1 MKLLNKVA
9 LITGAASGFGK
20 GMAERF
26 IKEGAKV
33 SIVDINFDAAKSL
46 SDELGENTLA
56 IDCDVTKPKEIE
68 SAVKLTLSKFKS
80 LDIVIN
86 NAGWTHLNLPM
97 LEVEEE
103 TFKKVY
109 DINVFSIFHMTR
121 AVIPIWRKSSH
132 KGTIINIGSTAGIS
146 PRPGLTWYGSS
157 KGAVNFMSKALAI
170 ELAPDKIRVNCI
182 APVAGDTP
190 LLPQFMGED
199 TKENREKFISTIPLG
214 RFSVAADIAGA
225 AVYLASDDAELVT
238 GIVLPIDGG
247 RTI

>member
-68 SAVKLTLSKFKS
+68 NAVKFTLSKFKS

-190 LLPQFMGED
+190 LLPQFMG
-199 TKENREKFISTIPLG
+199 NVRS
-214 RFSVAADIAGA
+214 R
-225 AVYLASDDAELVT
+225 
-238 GIVLPIDGG
+238 
-247 RTI
+247 

>member
-33 SIVDINFDAAKSL
+33 SIVDINFDSAKSL

-68 SAVKLTLSKFKS
+68 NAVKLTLNKFKS

>member
-1 MKLLNKVA
+1 
-9 LITGAASGFGK
+9 
-20 GMAERF
+20 
-26 IKEGAKV
+26 
-33 SIVDINFDAAKSL
+33 
-46 SDELGENTLA
+46 
-56 IDCDVTKPKEIE
+56 
-68 SAVKLTLSKFKS
+68 
-80 LDIVIN
+80 
-86 NAGWTHLNLPM
+86 
-97 LEVEEE
+97 
-103 TFKKVY
+103 
-109 DINVFSIFHMTR
+109 MTR

-132 KGTIINIGSTAGIS
+132 KGIIINIGSTAGIS